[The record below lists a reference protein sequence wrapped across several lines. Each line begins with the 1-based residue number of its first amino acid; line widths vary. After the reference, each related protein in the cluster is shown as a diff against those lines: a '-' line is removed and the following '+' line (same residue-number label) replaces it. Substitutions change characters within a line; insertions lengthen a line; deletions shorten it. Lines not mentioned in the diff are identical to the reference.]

1 MESSPTPAPAT
12 SGTSA
17 SNPPTLPSVS
27 SLVKRVSKLNDEV
40 SLHPSTS
47 TTVARVAAELLDLLC
62 ETTDLNALRTLIL
75 DHQTLGP
82 LLSPAVLPS
91 FYQALQRI
99 EESVSRLQ
107 PPRPQSAP
115 PGPRPRNPPVP
126 PPAAA
131 QPAPTSTPKST
142 PAATYAQAAKAPAA
156 PQPPTRKF
164 NPSPKVA
171 SAYRRKKNT
180 PSQHGETLWSP
191 SDPDSFDVGAIRSG
205 PAPLGELNALLSK
218 CVPPCALK
226 GLQWTERNMVLL
238 TPTRPED
245 ADILPVH
252 AAEVLSKVFGGH
264 AFRQYSYG
272 PSTGIVCYGAA
283 RGSPA
288 NHSSSDMLNLLSG
301 GLGLSPS
308 DVIPA
313 KARWLVAKSDEATA
327 SKPSFLL
334 HITSNETAERLLAS
348 NPHFIAGVR
357 FSLKKFKDTPTVPN
371 QCQRCFKVGHSTLR
385 CSAQTSVCGICG
397 EGHATASHACASCA
411 TIGVPC
417 TTHPLLKCA
426 NCGGNHPA
434 WNPTCVNRLIQMA
447 AQPPKKK
454 KGVVTPPPASL
465 PIAAFVRAI
474 PPGSTG
480 YSAKTAS
487 LKDAEIARRFPKWC
501 AFNKY
506 PVPAIDAQGH
516 VSWNPPAPGP
526 DNSEFLSAP
535 APTGAI

>member
-1 MESSPTPAPAT
+1 MESSSTPAPAT

-17 SNPPTLPSVS
+17 SNPPALPSVS
-27 SLVKRVSKLNDEV
+27 SLVKCVSKLNDEV
-40 SLHPSTS
+40 SLHPSTGS
-47 TTVARVAAELLDLLC
+47 VVARVAAELLDLLC
-62 ETTDLNALRTLIL
+62 ETTDLAALRTMIL

-82 LLSPAVLPS
+82 LMSPAVLPS

-115 PGPRPRNPPVP
+115 PGPRPRNPM
-126 PPAAA
+126 
-131 QPAPTSTPKST
+131 
-142 PAATYAQAAKAPAA
+142 AA
-156 PQPPTRKF
+156 PEPPKQKF

-171 SAYRRKKNT
+171 SAYRRKKNS
-180 PSQHGETLWSP
+180 PSQHGETLWSL

-226 GLQWTERNMVLL
+226 GLQWTDRHMVLL
-238 TPTRPED
+238 TPTRPKD
-245 ADILPVH
+245 IDILSVH

-264 AFRQYSYG
+264 AFKQFSYG

-288 NHSSSDMLNLLSG
+288 NHSSEDMLGLLSG

-313 KARWLVAKSDEATA
+313 KSRWLVAKNDEATA
-327 SKPSFLL
+327 PKPSFLI

-357 FSLKKFKDTPTVPN
+357 FSLKKFKESPTVPN
-371 QCQRCFKVGHSTLR
+371 QCQRCFKAMLPLPTLAPTALPPAFPAPPTLSSNARTAEEITPRGTPPSQEEEGLSHS
-385 CSAQTSVCGICG
+385 
-397 EGHATASHACASCA
+397 
-411 TIGVPC
+411 
-417 TTHPLLKCA
+417 
-426 NCGGNHPA
+426 
-434 WNPTCVNRLIQMA
+434 
-447 AQPPKKK
+447 
-454 KGVVTPPPASL
+454 PPASL

-506 PVPAIDAQGH
+506 PIPTTDAQGH
-516 VSWNPPAPGP
+516 VSWNPPIPGP

-535 APTGAI
+535 APMGAI